1 MLSTTTEL
9 KKGKA
14 PLSQGILPL
23 SINNN
28 KKNIMPYD
36 LFSSALFIWY

>member
-9 KKGKA
+9 KKGKGPLNQVA
-14 PLSQGILPL
+14 FPLSM
-23 SINNN
+23 NNN
-28 KKNIMPYD
+28 KKIMLYN